1 MPRRYLRTYSIDCI
15 LVTFVFTLN
24 GFYAG
29 CGRTGFT
36 LFNDLTAT
44 FLVRVPVVFFMSRIA
59 GVTLLQIG
67 IAAPAASAVQVLLQL
82 LYLRTGRWN
91 RSVLGEGRP

>member
-1 MPRRYLRTYSIDCI
+1 M
-15 LVTFVFTLN
+15 
-24 GFYAG
+24 
-29 CGRTGFT
+29 
-36 LFNDLTAT
+36 
-44 FLVRVPVVFFMSRIA
+44 RVPVVFFMSRIA